1 MTYAFRMLDVQFV
14 QVYTWVSQLG
24 IVNRVETLHATNATN
39 VATNVLV
46 DSLHVV
52 CEFVRV
58 RVRV

>member
-24 IVNRVETLHATNATN
+24 IVNRVETLHATNAAN

>member
-1 MTYAFRMLDVQFV
+1 MLDVQFV
-14 QVYTWVSQLG
+14 QVYTYWVSQLG

-39 VATNVLV
+39 VATNMLV